1 MGRSLNTSLTLLFTL
16 LTLLLF
22 GGPTIRVFLW
32 VLLIG
37 VVVGTYSS
45 IAVATQ
51 MLMVWEYGGIGR
63 LFRRI
68 RSPKTTAAT

>member
-51 MLMVWEYGGIGR
+51 VLMVWEYGDIRR
-63 LFRRI
+63 LIRRT
-68 RSPKTTAAT
+68 RSPEPTSAT